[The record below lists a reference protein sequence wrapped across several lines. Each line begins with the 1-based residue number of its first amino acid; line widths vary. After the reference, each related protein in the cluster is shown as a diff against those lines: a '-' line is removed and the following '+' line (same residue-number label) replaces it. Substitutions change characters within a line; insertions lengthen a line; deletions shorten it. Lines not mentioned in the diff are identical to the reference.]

1 MGGYIMLEV
10 KEVKA
15 EEKDS
20 TYAVKL
26 EGSVKKDL
34 QELLEGYKQQD
45 NGNNA
50 GDFIKTLLEVYK
62 TNKIV
67 SKISNAD
74 TDIKELNTLVNRI
87 YNIYGNILER
97 NSSNNDSLQVEFS
110 RQLEQKE
117 TTINNLKIKLE
128 GLSQEQE
135 ELTQAFNSICE
146 DKKEL
151 ESNNIQLQKLNDSLE
166 FNNSKLIE
174 DTKGLQDLKQ
184 VNNKLLNENETI
196 KVLLASQQADNI
208 DLKNSLKDKDF
219 TISGQNKEV
228 EELKQDKLKALDQL
242 KEKHNSQLEQLRD
255 KASLVMETALLN
267 LKKVQQD
274 QLSQEQSKHNT
285 MIETYQAKYKALLEE
300 LEQERSIPKVK
311 ANK

>member
-1 MGGYIMLEV
+1 
-10 KEVKA
+10 
-15 EEKDS
+15 
-20 TYAVKL
+20 
-26 EGSVKKDL
+26 
-34 QELLEGYKQQD
+34 
-45 NGNNA
+45 
-50 GDFIKTLLEVYK
+50 
-62 TNKIV
+62 
-67 SKISNAD
+67 
-74 TDIKELNTLVNRI
+74 
-87 YNIYGNILER
+87 
-97 NSSNNDSLQVEFS
+97 
-110 RQLEQKE
+110 LEQKE
-117 TTINNLKIKLE
+117 ITINNLKGKLE

-135 ELTQAFNSICE
+135 VLTQAFNNICE

-151 ESNNIQLQKLNDSLE
+151 ESSNTQLQKLNDSLE
-166 FNNSKLIE
+166 FNNSKLVE
-174 DTKGLQDLKQ
+174 DTKGLHDLKQ

-208 DLKNSLKDKDF
+208 DLKNNLKDKDF
-219 TISGQNKEV
+219 TISGLNKEV

-242 KEKHNSQLEQLRD
+242 KENHNSQLEQLKD

-300 LEQERSIPKVK
+300 LEQERSIPKAK